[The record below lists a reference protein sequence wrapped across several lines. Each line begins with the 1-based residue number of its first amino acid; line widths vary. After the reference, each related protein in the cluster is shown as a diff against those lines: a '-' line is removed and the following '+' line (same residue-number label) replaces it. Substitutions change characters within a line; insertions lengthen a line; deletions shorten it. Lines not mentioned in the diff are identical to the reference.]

1 MVHAVDVHNSVMFV
15 GVCLNDGAQA
25 AKKADGSLAGNC

>member
-15 GVCLNDGAQA
+15 GVCLNDGAQH
-25 AKKADGSLAGNC
+25 KKVDGSLAGNC